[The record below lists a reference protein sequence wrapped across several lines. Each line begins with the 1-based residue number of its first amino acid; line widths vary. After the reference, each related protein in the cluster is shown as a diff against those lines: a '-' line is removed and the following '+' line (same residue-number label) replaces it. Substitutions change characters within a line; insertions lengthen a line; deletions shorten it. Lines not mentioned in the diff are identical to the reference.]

1 MNSLKSAARK
11 NSNVY
16 IFDPF
21 DKFCDAKYCYVT
33 RENVSL
39 FIDDNHLSKDGAL
52 LISGDLL
59 SMIVNINAKKK

>member
-39 FIDDNHLSKDGAL
+39 FIDDNHFKDGAFDFGRSPL
-52 LISGDLL
+52 DDREH
-59 SMIVNINAKKK
+59 KRKEE